1 MVNLF
6 QNIILNELKPKIT
19 DLWKSENII
28 NLAAPLT
35 IRIKFEFKH
44 TEDLNTLKNIC
55 EANEISLSKS
65 LDVKDENNNLVGQ
78 LRSACFSPHFKKVI
92 GIAMINKPF
101 YEPSKNVKVDI
112 NGNICNGKVCDLPF
126 I

>member
-1 MVNLF
+1 MDLQDNPFECGFDKYVNLDTDANF
-6 QNIILNELKPKIT
+6 LGKEKLKKI
-19 DLWKSENII
+19 KSEGISRKLMGLII
-28 NLAAPLT
+28 
-35 IRIKFEFKH
+35 
-44 TEDLNTLKNIC
+44 